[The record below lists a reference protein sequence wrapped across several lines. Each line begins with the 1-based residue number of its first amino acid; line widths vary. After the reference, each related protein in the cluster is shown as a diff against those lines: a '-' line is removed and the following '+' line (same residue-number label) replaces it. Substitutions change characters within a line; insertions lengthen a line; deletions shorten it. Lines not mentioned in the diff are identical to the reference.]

1 MIKAK
6 KSLIIMDEIDGMSGS
21 DRGGVAALI
30 NTIKQTR
37 VPIIC
42 ICNDR
47 MSPKLKSL
55 TSHCYDLRFTRI
67 QKNSLIA
74 PMISIA
80 KKEDLNIEPNAMEAL
95 IERTNGDIRQI
106 LNVMQMW
113 KLEKSSMSY
122 IDMKE

>member
-1 MIKAK
+1 
-6 KSLIIMDEIDGMSGS
+6 MDEIDGMSGS